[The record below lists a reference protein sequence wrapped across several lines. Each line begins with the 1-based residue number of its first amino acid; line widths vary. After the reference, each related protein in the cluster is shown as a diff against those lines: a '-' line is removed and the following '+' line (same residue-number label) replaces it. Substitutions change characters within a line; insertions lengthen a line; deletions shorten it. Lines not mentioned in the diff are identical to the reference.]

1 MSSASEQTLVG
12 VPPVN
17 HWSTV
22 TRRRQSG
29 DVASTLLPSHLVSP
43 DIQDVL
49 LGAETKWPDVPS
61 ILVLDSY
68 PWTARSAILTLAS
81 THSKPVW
88 ILRQEEF
95 SHAARED
102 LTV

>member
-1 MSSASEQTLVG
+1 MFH
-12 VPPVN
+12 P
-17 HWSTV
+17 HF
-22 TRRRQSG
+22 
-29 DVASTLLPSHLVSP
+29 SHFVSP

-49 LGAETKWPDVPS
+49 LGAETKWPDAPA
-61 ILVLDSY
+61 ILVLDSYESY

-88 ILRQEEF
+88 VLRQEES

-102 LTV
+102 LTVLQ